1 MPLDFSIWLPFLS
14 SKKYKFLIKESI
26 VMGLINL
33 KTIKRRKLFLGK
45 ILDVK
50 VLYEVIAKI
59 MKL

>member
-1 MPLDFSIWLPFLS
+1 
-14 SKKYKFLIKESI
+14 
-26 VMGLINL
+26 MGVINL

-50 VLYEVIAKI
+50 ALYVDMAKI